1 MRAETATVPSG
12 LVARD
17 GHAVPLLGVR
27 VEAEIKDYAARIVL
41 VQRYRNEEKQP
52 IEAVYKFPLDE
63 AAAVCAFEA
72 TIDGRHV
79 VGQVEEREKAFERYD
94 EAMAAGHGAYLLDQE
109 RPDVFTVSV
118 GNVPPG
124 KEVVLR
130 ITTVSE
136 LVREGD
142 AIRFVL
148 PTTISPRYAPAEDLR
163 GVGIPPADL
172 VTPPYALEVPYG
184 LSLKVDVLTSAAIRR
199 VESPSHP
206 VRVSLEDRHAVVEL
220 SSSSTAMDRD
230 FVLYVTAAE
239 SSQPS
244 VLAERG
250 PDGKAYVLVSFR
262 PKLEAGFAASE
273 VVFLV
278 DRSGSM
284 QGPSILEARKAL
296 DLALR
301 ELRPGCFFNIV
312 GFGNSFSALF
322 PESRPIGAE
331 TLASALSYVRSMG
344 GDMGGTEILP
354 ALKFVL
360 DAKPLEGLPRQV
372 FVITDGEVSNTDAV
386 IELVRHHGGRTRVF
400 AFGIGA
406 APSHHLVKALARAGE
421 GEAEFIA
428 PGERADDKV
437 LRQLGRALAA
447 ALTEVRVDWGGLE
460 VEQAPFVVPPVFAD
474 GRVVVFGRVGEL
486 RPAEATL
493 RAASSQGEVAF
504 PVSLDPSAASSG
516 SLVSTLWARRAIR
529 DLEEGGSRLHG
540 PRGSRQER
548 AAAGLGERVKAEIV
562 RLGTTY
568 GLMSRHT
575 SYVAVEER
583 ETPVE
588 GEVELRKIPVAISSG
603 WHGIER
609 ARYSTATALPLAA
622 ASVGQGALGGTRR
635 LFRSRA
641 DALLPPSQPPAPEP
655 LEPLVGLQ
663 AADGSWDL
671 TFMLAG
677 AVGRTWKQVEK
688 EFAAVASDLDR
699 RVKSVDRAEELARR
713 SLRSLADARRELQE
727 LADLLKTDLR
737 DVGGPVPS
745 ITGGLDSALEALEP
759 PSGRALS
766 LLEELLQFVESF
778 RRHGLRKD
786 LLRRAFATAL
796 AVSWL
801 HARFNDRRDRWNDAA
816 GKADRWLQRAPLGAK
831 FWLDAVGR
839 SKLVGV
845 HVSVAGS

>member
-1 MRAETATVPSG
+1 MSVETATVASG
-12 LVARD
+12 LVAKD
-17 GHAVPLLGVR
+17 GHPVPLLGVR
-27 VEAEIKDYAARIVL
+27 VEAEIKDYGARVVL
-41 VQRYRNEEKQP
+41 IQRYRNDEKQP

-63 AAAVCAFEA
+63 AAAVCGFEA
-72 TIDGRHV
+72 TIDDRHV
-79 VGQVEEREKAFERYD
+79 VGQVEEREKAFEKYD

-136 LVREGD
+136 LALEGD

-148 PTTISPRYAPAEDLR
+148 PTTISPRYAPSEDLR
-163 GVGIPPADL
+163 GVGIPLADL
-172 VTPPYALEVPYG
+172 VSPPYALEVPYG
-184 LSLKVDVLTSAAIRR
+184 LNLKVDVLTSAAIRR
-199 VESPSHP
+199 VHSPSHT
-206 VRVSLEDRHAVVEL
+206 VQVTFEDRHAMVEL

-230 FVLYVTAAE
+230 FVLFVTLAE
-239 SSQPS
+239 SNLPC

-284 QGPSILEARKAL
+284 QGASIREARKAL
-296 DLALR
+296 ELALR
-301 ELRPGCFFNIV
+301 SLRPGCFFNIV
-312 GFGNSFSALF
+312 GFGNTHSALF

-331 TLASALSYVRSMG
+331 TLASALSYVKSMD

-360 DAKPLEGLPRQV
+360 DAKAQEGLPRQV

-386 IELVRHHGGRTRVF
+386 IELVRHHGARTRVF

-428 PGERADDKV
+428 PGERAEEKV
-437 LRQLGRALAA
+437 LRQLGRARAA

-460 VEQAPFVVPPVFAD
+460 VEQAPYVLPPVFAD
-474 GRVVVFGRVGEL
+474 GRVVVFGRVDEL
-486 RPAEATL
+486 RPADVTL
-493 RAASSQGEVAF
+493 RASGSQGEVAF
-504 PVSLDPSAASSG
+504 PVSLDASTVASG

-529 DLEEGGSRLHG
+529 DLEEGCSRLHG

-575 SYVAVEER
+575 SFVAIEKR

-588 GEVELRKIPVAISSG
+588 GEVQLRKVPVAISTG
-603 WHGIER
+603 WHG
-609 ARYSTATALPLAA
+609 TLAA
-622 ASVGQGALGGTRR
+622 PQLAMIGDT
-635 LFRSRA
+635 
-641 DALLPPSQPPAPEP
+641 DALLARTAVAAPRAALGATPPWLKSGAAALFRLQKPAMSAR
-655 LEPLVGLQ
+655 LTRLVSLQ
-663 AADGSWDL
+663 DVDGSWNL
-671 TFMLAG
+671 TEEFAG
-677 AVGRTWKQVEK
+677 AVGVARKKLERAFASIEK
-688 EFAAVASDLDR
+688 
-699 RVKSVDRAEELARR
+699 
-713 SLRSLADARRELQE
+713 
-727 LADLLKTDLR
+727 TIGCP
-737 DVGGPVPS
+737 GGE
-745 ITGGLDSALEALEP
+745 D
-759 PSGRALS
+759 
-766 LLEELLQFVESF
+766 
-778 RRHGLRKD
+778 
-786 LLRRAFATAL
+786 LRRAFATAL
-796 AVSWL
+796 AL
-801 HARFNDRRDRWNDAA
+801 
-816 GKADRWLQRAPLGAK
+816 RWLEMRFADSRDEWSGTAQKSYRWLETAPLGAE
-831 FWLDAVGR
+831 FWLEAVD
-839 SKLVGV
+839 SAQLLP
-845 HVSVAGS
+845 